1 MKVLRVRLAA
11 AAAAAGAA
19 TLLVGRLAVLGM

>member
-11 AAAAAGAA
+11 AAAAAGA